1 VTSPRQVIRPYLP
14 FGPDL
19 PRVLTIALVH
29 FERSET
35 VAPNFAQ
42 QWDGGAA
49 LRVPPEHAEWAVANA
64 GEFARP
70 RRPEAA
76 APVVLRATLLGL
88 MLAGIRCN
96 SDRSLGSAT
105 GSAEALC
112 GLPTSAVDARVELHG
127 PR

>member
-1 VTSPRQVIRPYLP
+1 VTSPRQVIRPYLH

-19 PRVLTIALVH
+19 RRVLTVALVH
-29 FERSET
+29 FERSEKVT
-35 VAPNFAQ
+35 PDIAR

-64 GEFARP
+64 GEFAPP

-76 APVVLRATLLGL
+76 APAVLRATLLGL
-88 MLAGIRCN
+88 MLAGMRCN